1 MAHQMCCDHK
11 KTERTVGM
19 GVGGDREVELE
30 GGGYATF
37 EKKKE
42 GRQYR

>member
-1 MAHQMCCDHK
+1 MCCDHK

-30 GGGYATF
+30 GGGYTTF